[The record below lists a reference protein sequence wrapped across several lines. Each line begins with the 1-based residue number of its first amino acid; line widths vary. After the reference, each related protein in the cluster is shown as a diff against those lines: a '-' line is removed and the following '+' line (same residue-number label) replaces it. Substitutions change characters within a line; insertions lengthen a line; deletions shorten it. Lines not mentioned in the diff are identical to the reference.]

1 MLHVKMTNIKA
12 PLYWCLVFAVA
23 LLLFDRQI
31 MTFACLKKGWGLKAE
46 EETIKRTLKLYN
58 ACFQDFYASAGMPA
72 KLDEFP
78 AVKPVKHELFRD
90 IGFLTE
96 NRRVM
101 IYDFA
106 DQAVRK
112 ISLVA
117 PGKAEVETVEEWN
130 YLYQK
135 LADRTPFTRVRGISQ
150 GFRYTLRQ
158 MNGRWLVVD
167 WEPID
172 IKGQTGNNEF
182 YF

>member
-1 MLHVKMTNIKA
+1 MLNVTMTNMKS
-12 PLYWCLVFAVA
+12 LLLWCLLFAVA
-23 LLLFDRQI
+23 LLVFDRPI
-31 MTFACLKKGWGLKAE
+31 LTFACLKKGWGLTE
-46 EETIKRTLKLYN
+46 EEEAIRKTLKLYN

-78 AVKPVKHELFRD
+78 AAKPVKHELFRD
-90 IGFLTE
+90 IGFLAE

-106 DQAVRK
+106 DQTVRK

-117 PGKAEVETVEEWN
+117 PGKAEVEMAEEWN

-135 LADRTPFTRVRGISQ
+135 QADRTPITKVRGFSQ

-172 IKGQTGNNEF
+172 IKGLTGNNEF